1 MVKNFLFIINLHSN
15 PHMYNTEISSVVTRG
30 LGVTAANAIQV
41 REVLIAQDAGG
52 RRRVG
57 DFCTFLS
64 ILLLSY
70 LKPQTNNSNNKSE
83 SDACL

>member
-1 MVKNFLFIINLHSN
+1 
-15 PHMYNTEISSVVTRG
+15 MYNTEISSVVTRG
-30 LGVTAANAIQV
+30 LGVTAANAIQA

-70 LKPQTNNSNNKSE
+70 LKPQTNKQQQQQK
-83 SDACL
+83 